1 MADNIFQKIYRGA
14 QELFSKDN
22 DNFQGHTV
30 VPKKDLSNL
39 SRILTGAEDESSKK
53 ESSWTNLSELGDGL
67 MTLDASDT
75 ASNPYDTFLSE
86 WSKNYQTQ
94 QDPKKEQRA
103 KDSLE
108 VDWEVPEDAQGS
120 LDKASTIFAGDSGFT
135 KDELYKY
142 GANTGQIESG
152 YKTKVQ
158 KGGGPARS
166 YWQVEPD
173 TALDLLTNSSALFGP
188 KFEEMFSGKYGSE
201 NMSARE
207 GLSIMSGDEMS
218 KLLEEDDDL
227 GATFSLGTYVR
238 SRQS

>member
-39 SRILTGAEDESSKK
+39 SRILTGTSNESEFQSK
-53 ESSWTNLSELGDGL
+53 WTQVGNPYGG
-67 MTLDASDT
+67 LDASNMN
-75 ASNPYDTFLSE
+75 ANPHSSFIQD
-86 WSKNYQTQ
+86 WSANYQTE

-103 KDSLE
+103 KASLE
-108 VDWEVPEDAQGS
+108 SDWEVPEDAKGP
-120 LDKASTIFAGDSGFT
+120 LDKASTIFEGDSGFS

-152 YKTKVQ
+152 YRTKVQ
-158 KGGGPARS
+158 NGGGPARS
-166 YWQVEPD
+166 YWQVEPE

-188 KFEEMFSGKYGSE
+188 KFEKMFSGKYGSE

-207 GLSIMSGDEMS
+207 GLSLMSPEEMS
-218 KLLEEDDDL
+218 KILEEDDDL

-238 SRQS
+238 SRQK

>member
-39 SRILTGAEDESSKK
+39 SRILTGAETE
-53 ESSWTNLSELGDGL
+53 SELQSKWTQIGNPFNGA
-67 MTLDASDT
+67 DASNMNANPHSSFVQDWSTNYQTDKDPVKERRALASLEGEWELPEDAKGPLDT
-75 ASNPYDTFLSE
+75 ASM
-86 WSKNYQTQ
+86 
-94 QDPKKEQRA
+94 
-103 KDSLE
+103 
-108 VDWEVPEDAQGS
+108 
-120 LDKASTIFAGDSGFT
+120 IFEGDSGFT

-152 YKTKVQ
+152 YKTRVQ

-166 YWQVEPD
+166 YWQVEPT
-173 TALDLLTNSSALFGP
+173 TALDLLTNSSNLFGP
-188 KFEEMFSGKYGSE
+188 KFEEMFADKYGSE

-207 GLSIMSGDEMS
+207 GLSLMSEDEMS
-218 KLLEEDDDL
+218 KLLEEDDAL

-238 SRQS
+238 SRQK

>member
-39 SRILTGAEDESSKK
+39 SRILTGAETE
-53 ESSWTNLSELGDGL
+53 SELQSKWTQIGNPYGG
-67 MTLDASDT
+67 LDASNMN
-75 ASNPYDTFLSE
+75 ANPHSSFVQD
-86 WSKNYQTQ
+86 WSTNYQTDK
-94 QDPKKEQRA
+94 DPVKERRA
-103 KDSLE
+103 LASLE
-108 VDWEVPEDAQGS
+108 GEWELPEDAKGP
-120 LDKASTIFAGDSGFT
+120 LDTASTIFEGDSGFT

-152 YKTKVQ
+152 YKTRVQ
-158 KGGGPARS
+158 KSGGPARS
-166 YWQVEPD
+166 YWQVEPT
-173 TALDLLTNSSALFGP
+173 TALDLLTNSSNLFGP
-188 KFEEMFSGKYGSE
+188 KFEEMFADKYGSE

-207 GLSIMSGDEMS
+207 GLSLMSEDEMS
-218 KLLEEDDDL
+218 KLLEEDDAL

-238 SRQS
+238 SRQK

>member
-39 SRILTGAEDESSKK
+39 SRILTGAETE
-53 ESSWTNLSELGDGL
+53 SELQSKWTQVGNPFNG
-67 MTLDASDT
+67 LDASNMN
-75 ASNPYDTFLSE
+75 ANPHSSFVQD
-86 WSKNYQTQ
+86 WSANYQTEK
-94 QDPKKEQRA
+94 DPVKERRA
-103 KDSLE
+103 RATLE
-108 VDWEVPEDAQGS
+108 SDWEVPEDAKGP
-120 LDKASTIFAGDSGFT
+120 LDKASTIFEGDSGFT

-152 YKTKVQ
+152 YKTRVQ
-158 KGGGPARS
+158 NGGGPARS

-173 TALDLLTNSSALFGP
+173 TALDLLTNSSSLFGP
-188 KFEEMFSGKYGSE
+188 KFEKMFSGKYGSE

-207 GLSIMSGDEMS
+207 GLSLMSADEMS
-218 KLLEEDDDL
+218 KILEEDDDL

>member
-39 SRILTGAEDESSKK
+39 SRILTGAETE
-53 ESSWTNLSELGDGL
+53 SELQSKWTQVGNPFNC
-67 MTLDASDT
+67 LDASNMN
-75 ASNPYDTFLSE
+75 ANPHSSFVQD
-86 WSKNYQTQ
+86 WSANYQTE
-94 QDPKKEQRA
+94 QDPKKEKRA
-103 KDSLE
+103 KESLE
-108 VDWEVPEDAQGS
+108 SDWEVPEDAEGP
-120 LDKASTIFAGDSGFT
+120 LDKASTIFEGDSGFT

-152 YKTKVQ
+152 YKTRVQ
-158 KGGGPARS
+158 NGGGPARS

-207 GLSIMSGDEMS
+207 GLSLMSADEMS

>member
-39 SRILTGAEDESSKK
+39 SRILTGAETE
-53 ESSWTNLSELGDGL
+53 SELQSKWTQVGNPFNG
-67 MTLDASDT
+67 LDASNMN
-75 ASNPYDTFLSE
+75 ANPHSSFVQD
-86 WSKNYQTQ
+86 WSANYQTE
-94 QDPKKEQRA
+94 QDPVKEKRA
-103 KDSLE
+103 KESLE
-108 VDWEVPEDAQGS
+108 SDWEVPEDAEGP
-120 LDKASTIFAGDSGFT
+120 LDKASTIFEGDSGFT

-152 YKTKVQ
+152 YKTRVQ
-158 KGGGPARS
+158 NGGGPARS

-173 TALDLLTNSSALFGP
+173 TALDLLTNSSSLFGP
-188 KFEEMFSGKYGSE
+188 KFEKMFSGKYGSE

-207 GLSIMSGDEMS
+207 GLSLMSADEMS
-218 KLLEEDDDL
+218 KILEEDDDL

>member
-39 SRILTGAEDESSKK
+39 SRILTGAETE
-53 ESSWTNLSELGDGL
+53 SELQSKWTQVGNPFNG
-67 MTLDASDT
+67 LDASNMN
-75 ASNPYDTFLSE
+75 ANPHSSFVQD
-86 WSKNYQTQ
+86 WSANYQTE
-94 QDPKKEQRA
+94 QDPKKEKRA
-103 KDSLE
+103 KESLE
-108 VDWEVPEDAQGS
+108 SDWEVPEDAEGP
-120 LDKASTIFAGDSGFT
+120 LDKASTIFEGDSGFT

-152 YKTKVQ
+152 YKTRVQ
-158 KGGGPARS
+158 NGGGPARS

-207 GLSIMSGDEMS
+207 GLSLMSADEMS
-218 KLLEEDDDL
+218 KILEEDDDL

-238 SRQS
+238 SRQK

>member
-39 SRILTGAEDESSKK
+39 SRILTGAETE
-53 ESSWTNLSELGDGL
+53 SELQSKWTQVGNPFNG
-67 MTLDASDT
+67 LDASNMN
-75 ASNPYDTFLSE
+75 ANPHSSFVQD
-86 WSKNYQTQ
+86 WSTNYQTE
-94 QDPKKEQRA
+94 QDPVKERRA
-103 KDSLE
+103 RAVLE
-108 VDWEVPEDAQGS
+108 SDWEVPEDAKGP
-120 LDKASTIFAGDSGFT
+120 LDTASTIFEGDSGFT

-207 GLSIMSGDEMS
+207 GLSLMSADEMS
-218 KLLEEDDDL
+218 KILEEDDDL